1 METTSA
7 QKAWDC
13 PQITRGKL
21 KPYVLHSHELESAR
35 RITPVAISF
44 GQSGLGDR
52 EGQRLAVASAV
63 ATEVSRKVGRRVH
76 DNLGSTGRGD
86 LGRGNHGLQL
96 SRTYDGS
103 PQ

>member
-1 METTSA
+1 
-7 QKAWDC
+7 
-13 PQITRGKL
+13 
-21 KPYVLHSHELESAR
+21 
-35 RITPVAISF
+35 
-44 GQSGLGDR
+44 
-52 EGQRLAVASAV
+52 
-63 ATEVSRKVGRRVH
+63 VH